1 MRQETVIYLT
11 NIIICVILASLMT
24 YHWRKQGRPL
34 NMRGWMIAA
43 WVMTVA
49 DILFALRPELPL
61 WISRIFPTFLL
72 TVGHAALLLG
82 SQRTAELPL
91 NWRLMGGLVLAH
103 GLVLMAFLVVGQPTH
118 WRMVT
123 NGLIWAGLSL
133 ASFRL
138 LRRANPVFWASLL
151 SPANAFFVHGVFH
164 CLRLGAAVLFPTLG
178 WTEAVAALQTIGDLE
193 VSFFMVALFVSLLIA
208 HLQLRNEE
216 LSRLLIEVQTLSG
229 LLPICAWCRKVRT
242 DDGYWQKMEEYFVSR
257 NRVKF
262 THGICIDCTKEQ
274 FPDNPHTVTKVPPV
288 GPSQAPDG
296 G

>member
-1 MRQETVIYLT
+1 MRQDTTIYLT
-11 NIIICVILASLMT
+11 NIIICVILACLMT
-24 YHWRKQGRPL
+24 YHWRKQGRPP

-49 DILFALRPELPL
+49 DILFALRPDLPAWMARVL
-61 WISRIFPTFLL
+61 PTLL
-72 TVGHAALLLG
+72 VTAGHAVLLLG

-91 NWRLMGGLVLAH
+91 SWRLTGAVVAIHALALV
-103 GLVLMAFLVVGQPTH
+103 AFFVVGQPTH

-123 NGLIWAGLSL
+123 NGLIWAALSL
-133 ASFRL
+133 ASFRF
-138 LRRANPVFWASLL
+138 LRRANPVFWDSLL
-151 SPANAFFVHGVFH
+151 SPANAFLAHGLFH
-164 CLRLGAAVLFPTLG
+164 CARVGAAVMFQSFG
-178 WTEAVAALQTIGDLE
+178 WTEAAAALQTVGDLE
-193 VSFFMVALFVSLLIA
+193 VSFFMVALFVSLLVA

-216 LSRLLIEVQTLSG
+216 LSRLLVEVQTLSG

-274 FPDNPHTVTKVPPV
+274 FPDNPHIARRVPSARPAQ
-288 GPSQAPDG
+288 PSDG